1 MSMTSES
8 TSLEGIAA
16 VAQAR
21 GSLVARLLPL
31 VRRYALSA
39 GGPITTSAAHFI
51 TSMILLQAL
60 APADF
65 GLFAFLLIV
74 VPFCLSLSGSLV
86 AAPFVCDL
94 RRTGRVEA
102 ASQATHLKVNL
113 VLSALAAV
121 VVGAAIA
128 VNGAGPIT
136 SLLLGL
142 YGGVMVLRAF
152 GRSCG
157 YVLDRPARVLASD
170 VTYGTSLVLGL
181 AALMALGALTMV
193 HAAAVLLAAALL
205 GLASLGRHH
214 LARQLLPGR
223 AGGLRDYAGSWRE
236 LARWA
241 MMGVVLTEF
250 TTNAHAY
257 VVTFIAGPK
266 AFALLALGA
275 LVMRP
280 ASLVLSALPDIERP
294 RMAKKIGT
302 NDISG
307 AFRTVTE
314 FRYAAIAIWLG
325 TLALAAAIL
334 GWFPELLL
342 KKGYDE
348 TQVLMVVALWGV
360 ILAVRTLRTPES
372 VLLQAAGEFRAL
384 AGVSLWSSLTAMT
397 LTLALLRAF
406 GPVAALGGILA
417 GDLVM
422 AVRIHA
428 LTARWKVRHD

>member
-1 MSMTSES
+1 MTMTSES
-8 TSLEGIAA
+8 AGLEAIAG
-16 VAQAR
+16 VAR
-21 GSLVARLLPL
+21 ERESLVARLLPL
-31 VRRYALSA
+31 VRRYGLSA
-39 GGPITTSAAHFI
+39 GGPVTTSAAHFI

-86 AAPFVCDL
+86 AAPFVSDL
-94 RRTGRVEA
+94 RRSGKVDA
-102 ASQATHLKVNL
+102 ASLATHLKVNL
-113 VLSALAAV
+113 VLSALAA
-121 VVGAAIA
+121 AAVAAAVA
-128 VNGAGPIT
+128 VNGTDSIT
-136 SLLLGL
+136 SLLFGL

-152 GRSCG
+152 GRSYA

-170 VTYGTSLVLGL
+170 MSYGGSLVLGL
-181 AALMALGALTMV
+181 AALLAFGALTMV
-193 HAAAVLLAAALL
+193 HAAAMLLGAALL
-205 GLASLGRHH
+205 GFAGLGRPH
-214 LARQLLPGR
+214 LMRQLLPGS
-223 AGGLRDYAGSWRE
+223 AGRLRSYAGSWRE

-241 MMGVVLTEF
+241 MLGVILTEF
-250 TTNAHAY
+250 TANAHAY

-294 RMAKKIGT
+294 RMAKKIGM
-302 NDISG
+302 NDITG
-307 AFRTVTE
+307 AFRTMTE
-314 FRYAAIAIWLG
+314 FRYAAIAVWLG

-334 GWFPELLL
+334 FWFPELLL

-348 TQVLMVVALWGV
+348 TQVLMVVVLWGV

-372 VLLQAAGEFRAL
+372 VLLQAAGEFRTL

-397 LTLALLRAF
+397 LTFGLLLAF

-422 AVRIHA
+422 TVRIHV
-428 LTARWKVRHD
+428 LVARWKARHD

>member
-1 MSMTSES
+1 MTMTSES
-8 TSLEGIAA
+8 AGLKGIAP
-16 VAQAR
+16 
-21 GSLVARLLPL
+21 VARERESLLACLLPL
-31 VRRYALSA
+31 ARRYGLSA
-39 GGPITTSAAHFI
+39 GGPVITSAAHFI
-51 TSMILLQAL
+51 TSMILLHAL

-74 VPFCLSLSGSLV
+74 VPFSLSLSGSLV
-86 AAPFVCDL
+86 AAPFVSGL
-94 RRTGRVEA
+94 RRTGRVDA
-102 ASQATHLKVNL
+102 ASLATHLKINL
-113 VLSALAAV
+113 VLSAAAAAA
-121 VVGAAIA
+121 VGAAVA
-128 VNGAGPIT
+128 VSGADAAT
-136 SLLLGL
+136 SLLFGL

-152 GRSCG
+152 GRSYA

-170 VTYGTSLVLGL
+170 MSYGASLVLGL
-181 AALMALGALTMV
+181 AALMAFGALTMV
-193 HAAAVLLAAALL
+193 HAAAVLLGASLL
-205 GLASLGRHH
+205 GFAGLGRPH
-214 LARQLLPGR
+214 LMRQLRPGG
-223 AGGLRDYAGSWRE
+223 AGGLRNYAGSWRE

-241 MMGVVLTEF
+241 MLGVILTEF
-250 TTNAHAY
+250 TANAHAY

-294 RMAKKIGT
+294 RMAKKIGM
-302 NDISG
+302 NDIAG
-307 AFRTVTE
+307 AFRTMRE
-314 FRYAAIAIWLG
+314 FRYAATAVWLA

-334 GWFPELLL
+334 CWFPDLLL

-384 AGVSLWSSLTAMT
+384 AGVSLWSSLTAVT
-397 LTLALLRAF
+397 LTLALLLAF
-406 GPVAALGGILA
+406 GPIAALGGILA

-422 AVRIHA
+422 TVRIHA
-428 LTARWKVRHD
+428 LTARWKVHHG